1 MSVENAWRLAKT
13 KSRECGYY
21 GGSKKLASIYT
32 VNDETLYNIARVLGG
47 EDGVKIIEILHD
59 KDNITVEEL
68 AEITEIQINDV
79 RKLLYRFYNHSLVT
93 NRRFRDKETGWFIF
107 QWSLQPELVE
117 AYVHSIKQKILRKLE
132 TRLAYEN
139 THEFYHCGNPGCPNT
154 TFEEAMETVFHCPN
168 CNEPLHRVDN
178 LPVIEFLEKKI
189 EEIKEEMED

>member
-1 MSVENAWRLAKT
+1 M
-13 KSRECGYY
+13 
-21 GGSKKLASIYT
+21 ASIYN
-32 VNDETLYNIARVLGG
+32 VNEETLTNIARVLGG
-47 EDGVKIIEILHD
+47 EEGVKIIDVLNE

-117 AYVHSIKQKILRKLE
+117 AYVQSIKQKILRKME
-132 TRLAYEN
+132 TRLDYEL
-139 THEFYHCGNPGCPNT
+139 THEFYHCGTVTCPNT
-154 TFEEAMETVFHCPN
+154 TFEVAMETVFHCPY

-178 LPVIEFLEKKI
+178 TEVVEFLEQKI
-189 EEIKEEMED
+189 EEIKEELET